1 MCRAGAGWWVGLN
14 VIPDPNQG
22 NSSRLAKMAT
32 GFDPSRTFDARG
44 YLGLALGIPADV
56 GAICP
61 RGSTLKTS
69 AAPLQGENSLYIS
82 GLEGSMWDNRA
93 LRYIDN
99 RRGGRGVGWI
109 RRFMLTCSLMP

>member
-1 MCRAGAGWWVGLN
+1 MCRADAGWWVGLN
-14 VIPDPNQG
+14 AIPDPNEG
-22 NSSRLAKMAT
+22 NPSHLAKGAA
-32 GFDPSRTFDARG
+32 GFDLSWTFDARG

-61 RGSTLKTS
+61 RGPTLKNV

-82 GLEGSMWDNRA
+82 GLEGSMRDNRA